1 MQKKGVKMDSGEIFG
16 VTLTTLCLIGV
27 AYEIYKV
34 RKADKKAKDKQ

>member
-1 MQKKGVKMDSGEIFG
+1 MDSGEIFG

-34 RKADKKAKDKQ
+34 KRKKEKQ